1 MAIPCIK
8 TVSSTKLLTLLE
20 FNKATQEDQCIPW
33 ERHLS
38 CIAPPRTPAFLDL
51 IQILTF
57 TMVNLLETRDQVL
70 RGHGQTAKPLGCIL
84 TQKTENPWRP
94 KDPRLAIAS
103 PRYRRVVSPPYRDAP
118 TSHASQFSFALA

>member
-1 MAIPCIK
+1 MGETSILHC
-8 TVSSTKLLTLLE
+8 ST
-20 FNKATQEDQCIPW
+20 QDPGV
-33 ERHLS
+33 
-38 CIAPPRTPAFLDL
+38 LDL

-70 RGHGQTAKPLGCIL
+70 RGHGQTAKPLDCIL
-84 TQKTENPWRP
+84 THKTENPWRL

-103 PRYRRVVSPPYRDAP
+103 PRFQRIVSPPHRDAP